1 MANEKLLKRKN
12 DSKNKKTILKGTLII
27 IIMVIII
34 LNQMQKQVDYLQKLY
49 GIRIW
54 ELVWE
59 VTSKLCFKV
68 LLIFN
73 FLKFFRGSIP
83 TRETVHEKLLLALTC
98 SFEHRCYKEKSIPT
112 KKSDLTLAKRIF
124 TNWYSNMMTK
134 RRFCQNFN
142 CYFSTSFFLS

>member
-54 ELVWE
+54 ELV
-59 VTSKLCFKV
+59 
-68 LLIFN
+68 
-73 FLKFFRGSIP
+73 
-83 TRETVHEKLLLALTC
+83 
-98 SFEHRCYKEKSIPT
+98 
-112 KKSDLTLAKRIF
+112 
-124 TNWYSNMMTK
+124 
-134 RRFCQNFN
+134 
-142 CYFSTSFFLS
+142 